1 MELVVTIHAKNS
13 GGDQFEITLQ
23 KTAVDQGVIRLRS
36 WRAGENPAADLP
48 AKDQSIN
55 VYNIQSLSFTQ
66 ITCRSHVFI
75 GVDPVFACNL
85 VSATASAAPVVQLT
99 VTGTPLGHFDGT
111 TSYPVTAGNFTKLK
125 KFLFDAAFPSAG

>member
-48 AKDQSIN
+48 AKDQSVN
-55 VYNIQSLSFTQ
+55 VYNIRSLSFTE

-75 GVDPVFACNL
+75 GLDPVFACGP
-85 VSATASAAPVVQLT
+85 VHATAPVVQLT

-111 TSYPVTAGNFTKLK
+111 TSCPVTGDDFTKLK
-125 KFLFDAAFPSAG
+125 KFLFEAAFPSAG